1 MLMTP
6 GSKMYELIVESKAK
20 ELVEL
25 LRSVSPELR
34 ASVSKK
40 EADEAMLDA
49 FNELEKDAPS
59 GLTAE
64 IVRRARALVAGPTTL
79 N

>member
-1 MLMTP
+1 MINTP
-6 GSKMYELIVESKAK
+6 GSEMYELIVESKAQ

-34 ASVSKK
+34 AAVSKK
-40 EADEAMLDA
+40 DADEAMLDA
-49 FNELEKDAPS
+49 FDELEKDAPS
-59 GLTAE
+59 ALTAE
-64 IVRRARALVAGPTTL
+64 IVRRARALVAGTTTL